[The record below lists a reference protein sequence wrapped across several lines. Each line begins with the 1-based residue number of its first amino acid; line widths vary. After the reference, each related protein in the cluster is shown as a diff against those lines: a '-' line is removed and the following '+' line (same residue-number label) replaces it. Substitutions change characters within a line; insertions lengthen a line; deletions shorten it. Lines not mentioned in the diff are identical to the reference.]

1 MVVIIKARP
10 PPLHSVT
17 PSLFLS
23 PPSLHVSMSVWLRGS
38 IYPNL
43 AVTASKCLFQ
53 SSTRWF
59 FSLPLH
65 HQRARSTVTAPAMP
79 RPLTDEDRA
88 HVQTFMDH
96 LHKGM
101 AAITDSDP
109 DKMSAARDAA
119 AKAYPI
125 SEDLREAYRTERLA
139 ETTDPLK
146 VLNNP
151 SFLKPDAPWGLVVYR
166 VSYSDDAAW
175 DRMLSVIR
183 EGIELSLALRP
194 AQPDLSSRLE
204 LVVMDDQSKFDG
216 AGPEKIREHLN
227 SWSLDELQRNWRAD
241 REPATKD
248 EITNSAG
255 NAEYLF
261 LAGSRYNFCFLVDAI
276 CLESLEKMVT
286 PVIKLVNGNWAPDSE
301 QDEAEE
307 DEEDEKLNW
316 EGGETNAEYEDVG
329 WMYVDAYE
337 YVTVQDEFHQEDNWS
352 EMYVRPPLMRF
363 EDDFNEAPGFWRRN
377 ASSA

>member
-1 MVVIIKARP
+1 
-10 PPLHSVT
+10 
-17 PSLFLS
+17 
-23 PPSLHVSMSVWLRGS
+23 
-38 IYPNL
+38 
-43 AVTASKCLFQ
+43 
-53 SSTRWF
+53 
-59 FSLPLH
+59 
-65 HQRARSTVTAPAMP
+65 
-79 RPLTDEDRA
+79 
-88 HVQTFMDH
+88 MDH

-101 AAITDSDP
+101 AATTDSDP

-139 ETTDPLK
+139 EMADPLK

-151 SFLKPDAPWGLVVYR
+151 SFLKSDAPWGLVVYR

-216 AGPEKIREHLN
+216 AGPEKIREHFN
-227 SWSLDELQRNWRAD
+227 SWSVDELQRNWRAD

-261 LAGSRYNFCFLVDAI
+261 LAGSRYNFCFLVDDI
-276 CLESLEKMVT
+276 CLESLEKMAT

-301 QDEAEE
+301 QDDAEE
-307 DEEDEKLNW
+307 DEEDEKLDW

-329 WMYVDAYE
+329 WMYVDADE
-337 YVTVQDEFHQEDNWS
+337 YVTVQDELHQEDNWS